1 MPPKS
6 RIEREEILNRAF
18 ELARREGF
26 EPLTARGLAASLG
39 CSTQPIY
46 DAFADRKALEAA
58 AAGRAFAFMLRRMR
72 ENPEPDVPPD
82 AATALGYIRFAL
94 EEGHLFRLIAR
105 NGLFAAP
112 PAPRETGRAPTC
124 LIWKAPSQTP
134 PSCLSCPTRG

>member
-26 EPLTARGLAASLG
+26 ESLTARGLAASLG

-72 ENPEPDVPPD
+72 ENPEPDVPPGRRPPRWGIS
-82 AATALGYIRFAL
+82 ASRWRKGTCFA
-94 EEGHLFRLIAR
+94 
-105 NGLFAAP
+105 
-112 PAPRETGRAPTC
+112 
-124 LIWKAPSQTP
+124 
-134 PSCLSCPTRG
+134 

>member
-26 EPLTARGLAASLG
+26 ESLTARR
-39 CSTQPIY
+39 P
-46 DAFADRKALEAA
+46 R
-58 AAGRAFAFMLRRMR
+58 
-72 ENPEPDVPPD
+72 
-82 AATALGYIRFAL
+82 
-94 EEGHLFRLIAR
+94 
-105 NGLFAAP
+105 
-112 PAPRETGRAPTC
+112 PRETGRAPTC